1 MMGPRRIIRSSD
13 DTYLLAVSK
22 TVGMSSE
29 NLFFKLESIKTEGE
43 INGFSVTKEK
53 SDGNFSYVIK
63 NSKEVIRIVC
73 AF

>member
-1 MMGPRRIIRSSD
+1 MMGPRRIIQSSD
-13 DTYLLAVSK
+13 DSYLLAVSK
-22 TVGMSSE
+22 SIGVSSE
-29 NLFFKLESIKTEGE
+29 NLFFKLESIKTDGE

-63 NSKEVIRIVC
+63 NTKEVIRIVC